1 MINKDFFLALEDLE
15 REQGIKPEEFI
26 SWLETG
32 LVSAYKKNFGEG
44 KAIAVKVFPD
54 KFTIKVYAYKT
65 VVADVD
71 FVPGDDTIISLS
83 ETRAKF
89 KKTAK
94 VGDIIKEE
102 ITPKEFGR
110 IAAGTA
116 KQIITQKLRE
126 SQRSQVSQE
135 MNEKLDQITTGIV
148 RRIENDT
155 VYLELTGSMVEGVL
169 MPSDQIP
176 NEKYSVNDHLK
187 VYMKRVKESE
197 RGSQAIV
204 SRTAPNFVKKLFE
217 LEVPEIANGIVEI
230 KNIVREAGYRTKIA
244 VHSIDPNLDPL
255 GACVGN
261 KGMRVNNI
269 VNELN
274 GEKIDIIIWSD
285 DPFEYIA
292 RALSPAKVLTVEVN
306 DDDKT
311 SRAIVPDDKLSLAI
325 GKAGQNVRL
334 AARLTGW
341 KIDVKSVS
349 QATEIEASEN
359 ENIEDIDATLK
370 NVEFENLDSMFEDV
384 NLDALKIDEE

>member
-1 MINKDFFLALEDLE
+1 MVNKDFFLALEDLE
-15 REQGIKPEEFI
+15 REQGIKKDDFI
-26 SWLETG
+26 AWLETA
-32 LVSAYKKNFGEG
+32 LVLAYKKNFGTG
-44 KAIAVKVFPD
+44 KAVAVKLFPD
-54 KFTIKVYAYKT
+54 KHTIKVYAYKT

-71 FVPGDDTIISLS
+71 FVAGDDTIISLS
-83 ETRAKF
+83 DAKLNF
-89 KKTAK
+89 KKSAH

-102 ITPKEFGR
+102 ITPKDFGR
-110 IAAGTA
+110 IAAGAA

-126 SQRSQVSQE
+126 SQRSQASLE
-135 MNEKLDQITTGIV
+135 MNEKLDQITTGLV

-155 VYLELTGSMVEGVL
+155 VYLELTGSMIEGVL

-176 NEKYSVNDHLK
+176 GEKYALNDRVK
-187 VYMKRVKESE
+187 VYMKRVKETE

-217 LEVPEIANGIVEI
+217 LEVPEIANGVVEI
-230 KNIVREAGYRTKIA
+230 KSIVREAGYRTKIA

-274 GEKIDIIIWSD
+274 GEKIDIIIWSE

-306 DDDKT
+306 DESKT

-325 GKAGQNVRL
+325 GKSGQNVRL

-349 QATEIEASEN
+349 QSVQAGETNEANVASSTTDE
-359 ENIEDIDATLK
+359 LK
-370 NVEFENLDSMFEDV
+370 NLDGIFEDV
-384 NLDALKIDEE
+384 NLDALKFDDEE

>member
-15 REQGIKPEEFI
+15 REKGIKKEDFI
-26 SWLETG
+26 SWLETA
-32 LVSAYKKNFGEG
+32 LVSAYKKNFGTG
-44 KAIAVKVFPD
+44 KAVTVKLSPD
-54 KFTIKVYAYKT
+54 KHTIKVYAYKT

-71 FVPGDDTIISLS
+71 FIPGDDTIISLS
-83 ETRAKF
+83 EAKANF
-89 KKTAK
+89 KKTAH
-94 VGDIIKEE
+94 VGDILKEE
-102 ITPKEFGR
+102 ITPKDFGR
-110 IAAGTA
+110 IAAGAA

-126 SQRSQVSQE
+126 SERGIISQE
-135 MNEKLDQITTGIV
+135 MNDKLDQITTGMV

-155 VYLELTGSMVEGVL
+155 VYLELTNSTIEAVL
-169 MPSDQIP
+169 MPNDQIP
-176 NEKYSVNDHLK
+176 GEKFKVNDRIK
-187 VYMKRVKESE
+187 VYLKRVKDSE

-217 LEVPEIANGIVEI
+217 LEVPEIANGVVEI
-230 KNIVREAGYRTKIA
+230 KSISREAGYRTKIA
-244 VHSIDPNLDPL
+244 VHSTDPNLDPL

-292 RALSPAKVLTVEVN
+292 RSLSPAKVLTVEVN
-306 DDDKT
+306 DETK
-311 SRAIVPDDKLSLAI
+311 SARAIVPDDKLSLAI
-325 GKAGQNVRL
+325 GKSGQNVRL

-349 QATEIEASEN
+349 QSVQNSAEDTNSISDMDANLVTN
-359 ENIEDIDATLK
+359 EFK
-370 NVEFENLDSMFEDV
+370 NLDGMFEAV
-384 NLDALKIDEE
+384 NLDALKFEE

>member
-15 REQGIKPEEFI
+15 REKGIKKEDFI

-32 LVSAYKKNFGEG
+32 LVSAYKKNFGTG
-44 KAIAVKVFPD
+44 KAVTVKLMPD
-54 KFTIKVYAYKT
+54 KHTIKVYAYKT

-71 FVPGDDTIISLS
+71 VIPGDDTIIGLS
-83 ETRAKF
+83 EAKANF
-89 KKTAK
+89 KKTAH
-94 VGDIIKEE
+94 VGDILKEE

-126 SQRSQVSQE
+126 SERSQVSQE
-135 MNEKLDQITTGIV
+135 MNEKLDQITTGLV

-169 MPSDQIP
+169 MPNDQIP
-176 NEKYSVNDHLK
+176 GEKYALNDRVK
-187 VYMKRVKESE
+187 VYMKRIKDTEK
-197 RGSQAIV
+197 GSQAIV
-204 SRTAPNFVKKLFE
+204 SRSAPNFVKKLFE
-217 LEVPEIANGIVEI
+217 LEVPEIANGVVEI
-230 KNIVREAGYRTKIA
+230 KSIVREAGYRTKIA

-274 GEKIDIIIWSD
+274 GEKIDIIIWSE
-285 DPFEYIA
+285 DPFEFIA

-306 DDDKT
+306 DETKS

-325 GKAGQNVRL
+325 GKSGQNVRL

-349 QATEIEASEN
+349 QSVQAEDNAD
-359 ENIEDIDATLK
+359 NIVNDDEL
-370 NVEFENLDSMFEDV
+370 NNLDGMFESV
-384 NLDALKIDEE
+384 NLDALKFDEE

>member
-15 REQGIKPEEFI
+15 KEKGIKKEDFI
-26 SWLETG
+26 SWLETA
-32 LVSAYKKNFGEG
+32 LVSAYKRNFGTG
-44 KAIAVKVFPD
+44 KAVAVKLMPE
-54 KFTIKVYAYKT
+54 KHTIKVYAYKT

-71 FVPGDDTIISLS
+71 VVPGDDTIIGLT
-83 ETRAKF
+83 EAKNT
-89 KKTAK
+89 KKTAH
-94 VGDIIKEE
+94 VGDILKEE
-102 ITPKEFGR
+102 ITPKDFGR

-126 SQRSQVSQE
+126 SERSQVSQE
-135 MNEKLDQITTGIV
+135 MNEKLDQITTGLV

-155 VYLELTGSMVEGVL
+155 IYLELTGAMVEGVL
-169 MPSDQIP
+169 MPNDQIP
-176 NEKYSVNDHLK
+176 GEKYALNDRVK
-187 VYMKRVKESE
+187 VYIKRVKETE
-197 RGSQAIV
+197 KGAQAIV
-204 SRTAPNFVKKLFE
+204 SRTSPNFVKKLFE

-230 KNIVREAGYRTKIA
+230 KSIVREAGYRTKMA
-244 VHSIDPNLDPL
+244 VHSLDPNLDPL

-274 GEKIDIIIWSD
+274 GEKIDIIIWSE

-306 DDDKT
+306 DEEKS

-325 GKAGQNVRL
+325 GKSGQNVRL

-349 QATEIEASEN
+349 QSVQAEDEA
-359 ENIEDIDATLK
+359 EDMGQKLDSD
-370 NVEFENLDSMFEDV
+370 EFKNLDSVFEAV
-384 NLDALKIDEE
+384 NLDALKDEE

>member
-15 REQGIKPEEFI
+15 KEKGIKKEDFI
-26 SWLETG
+26 SWLETA
-32 LVSAYKKNFGEG
+32 LVSAYKRNFGTG
-44 KAIAVKVFPD
+44 KAVAVKLMPD
-54 KFTIKVYAYKT
+54 KHTIKVYAYKT

-71 FVPGDDTIISLS
+71 VIPGDDTIIGLT
-83 ETRAKF
+83 EAKNT
-89 KKTAK
+89 KKTAH
-94 VGDIIKEE
+94 VGDILKEE
-102 ITPKEFGR
+102 ITPKDFGR

-126 SQRSQVSQE
+126 SERSQVSQE
-135 MNEKLDQITTGIV
+135 MNEKLDQITTGLV

-155 VYLELTGSMVEGVL
+155 IYLELTGAMVEGVL
-169 MPSDQIP
+169 MPNDQIP
-176 NEKYSVNDHLK
+176 GEKYALNDRVK
-187 VYMKRVKESE
+187 VYIKRVKETE
-197 RGSQAIV
+197 KGAQAIV
-204 SRTAPNFVKKLFE
+204 SRTSPNFVKKLFE

-230 KNIVREAGYRTKIA
+230 KSIVREAGYRTKMA
-244 VHSIDPNLDPL
+244 VHSLDPNLDPL

-274 GEKIDIIIWSD
+274 GEKIDIIIWSE

-306 DDDKT
+306 DEEKS

-325 GKAGQNVRL
+325 GKSGQNVRL

-349 QATEIEASEN
+349 QSVQAEDEAEEMGQKLDS
-359 ENIEDIDATLK
+359 DGFK
-370 NVEFENLDSMFEDV
+370 NLDSVFEAV
-384 NLDALKIDEE
+384 NLDALKDEE